1 MIRPIL
7 AAAALSI
14 AAMPAFATTTDEF
27 KMNVKIDRAQ
37 LETVEG
43 AEQELAS
50 LKQEVHERCIVETEA
65 RSFSMPYAVEF
76 CERRTLKSAV
86 SAIND
91 PNLIAAYRANPSR

>member
-7 AAAALSI
+7 AAAALSV
-14 AAMPAFATTTDEF
+14 AAMPALATTSDQF
-27 KMNVKIDRAQ
+27 KMKVDIDRTQ

-43 AEQELAS
+43 AQQKYSE
-50 LKQEVHERCIVETEA
+50 LKQDVHERCVAESEA
-65 RSFSMPYAVEF
+65 RSFSMPYAVSF

-91 PNLIAAYRANPSR
+91 PNLTAAYKADASH